1 MAINLDKYKLKE
13 TTQSTPKVTYTQDP
27 NNPNA
32 SIPTNTT
39 QTTNLDKYKL
49 GTTQTTQPTSLLDD
63 LKGIGTG
70 ALKGLGSTAWG
81 LGSLAENYIANPL
94 QRAVGMEESDIVS
107 NEKPE
112 ALVPQGFAE
121 NIGYGAEQIA
131 EFLIPASKIAKLEKG
146 ISGTLGAI
154 KGAKLGQLNK
164 AGQITQSV
172 LKSKLGGTI
181 PTLAKAGVEAGY
193 AGALTTAKEGQFN
206 DNAKTAAI
214 VGGLFPIAGGLLFNS
229 VKALKPLGEKIQM
242 SVLRP
247 TLKDVSNGFK
257 IGNVNKYNLGGGVG
271 ETLAKS
277 SIKMNELGQKMAN
290 ITKNSTDSINL
301 NKTYKEVSDA
311 LLKTNKASQFGEI
324 GATQRVL
331 SNLKKEIEAVG
342 GKNGLV
348 DLVDATAV
356 KRGAATKGAWAYG
369 RFDPDSNATELV
381 YDTFY
386 NRLKTAIEKTS
397 KGSQIKAINKELSEI
412 IPIHTAALRRLPVEQ
427 RNNALSLTDSM
438 GLYSI
443 LFDPKAMALVGVNKL
458 SKSGTF
464 GKFLVNVAERFKQPA
479 DPNLYRAT
487 STGTQTLKG
496 ADIGAL
502 SQKLG
507 EKMPIG
513 NTIKD
518 VSKGFSKAEVPQI
531 SKTFERAKGL
541 TSQGRKIEDKA
552 FKMIEEDEPGL
563 IQKYNEMFGSKVV
576 NTDNARKLFTSA
588 GYVGKNAADVQE
600 PSSYMAK
607 KLFTKALQN
616 PEKNVVFTAG
626 GSGSGKTTAI
636 NRFLG
641 KIEDNSAAVLDSN
654 LSSYSSAVK
663 KIKEAKDAGKIIK
676 IAYVYREPVDSFVN
690 GVVKRGVDNV
700 SEMGRIVPIK
710 TVADN
715 HKGSLEVVKRLY
727 REATPAEKN
736 NFTFIDNS
744 LGKDNIKK
752 ITFREL
758 EQKSIPE
765 NINKQMKEQLDI
777 LYLQGK
783 LGKTASE
790 NREAYIKYLQSSG
803 LRDKVTTSQ
812 KGVATKSLNKI
823 KSNIDNIAQ
832 SINENGGITYN
843 ASKGNLGGKEAYSI
857 AMYPERSKTFQGEIT
872 KKDILQYISDN
883 IDLLGKKGHSL
894 GGWYDTEAKQLWLDV
909 AGTVKDKNTAIKLGK
924 KFNQKAIFDLSK
936 FEEIPTGGTGES
948 VKGLPD
954 INNRMKLLEKLS
966 GYNKKPILKKIEG
979 EHPNIFHRG
988 SITSIKD
995 SFKNGEAIFVTESIK
1010 NAKGYAK
1017 QSYNKGKG
1025 LVSSVAYPY
1034 SPKIKQVYAYE
1045 VSKELKKLNPELI
1058 GTKKFEDAME
1068 AMDYANTDA
1077 LALQELGMKF
1087 TKEMAQAIRSMGL
1100 DGIYTKGTKGMREY
1114 VLTPPV
1120 KK

>member
-1 MAINLDKYKLKE
+1 MAIDLNKYKLKE
-13 TTQSTPKVTYTQDP
+13 YTQSTQPQSEYIQDP

-32 SIPTNTT
+32 SIKRPTSTIDLNKYKVQPEQPTNIL
-39 QTTNLDKYKL
+39 QE
-49 GTTQTTQPTSLLDD
+49 
-63 LKGIGTG
+63 LKSVGTG
-70 ALKGLGSTAWG
+70 VAKGVGSTAWG
-81 LGSLAENYIANPL
+81 LSSLAENYIANPL
-94 QRAVGMEESDIVS
+94 QRLTGLEESNVIA

-112 ALVPQGFAE
+112 SLVPQGTAE

-131 EFLIPASKIAKLEKG
+131 EFLIPASKIAKVEKG
-146 ISGTLGAI
+146 ISGVLGAI
-154 KGAKLGQLNK
+154 KTAKPGVLNT
-164 AGQITQSV
+164 AGQATQGI
-172 LKSKLGGTI
+172 LKSKLGSTI

-257 IGNVNKYNLGGGVG
+257 IANVNKYNLGGGVA

-277 SIKMNELGQKMAN
+277 SIKMNELGQKMSK
-290 ITKNSTDSINL
+290 ITKNSPETVNL
-301 NKTYKEVSDA
+301 NKTYKEVTDA
-311 LLKTNKASQFGEI
+311 LLKKGKAGQFGEI

-331 SNLKKEIEAVG
+331 SNLKKEIEAVA

-386 NRLKTAIEKTS
+386 NRLKTTLEKTA

-464 GKFLVNVAERFKQPA
+464 GKFLVDVAERFKQPA

-487 STGTQTLKG
+487 STGTQTLKS
-496 ADIGAL
+496 ANIGAM

-513 NTIKD
+513 MTIKD
-518 VSKGFSKAEVPQI
+518 VSKGFNKAEVPEI
-531 SKTFERAKGL
+531 FERAKGL
-541 TSQGRKIEDKA
+541 TSQGRKIEEKAYQMIREDK
-552 FKMIEEDEPGL
+552 EGL
-563 IQKYNEMFGSKVV
+563 IQKYDEMFGSKNI
-576 NTDNARKLFTSA
+576 NTDNVRKLFTSA
-588 GYVGKNAADVQE
+588 GYVGRNAADVQE
-600 PSSYMAK
+600 PSSYLAK
-607 KLFTKALQN
+607 KLFTRALQN
-616 PEKNVVFTAG
+616 PEKDVFFTSG

-636 NRFLG
+636 NKFIG
-641 KIEDNSAAVLDSN
+641 KIEDDSAAVLDSN

-663 KIKEAKDAGKIIK
+663 KIKEAKDAGKTVK
-676 IAYVYREPVDSFVN
+676 IAYVYRDPVDAFVN
-690 GVVKRGVDNV
+690 GVVKRGIDNPK
-700 SEMGRIVPIK
+700 EMGRIVPVK
-710 TVADN
+710 TVAEN
-715 HKGSLEVVKRLY
+715 HKGSLDVIKKLY
-727 REATPAEKN
+727 KEATPSEKK

-744 LGKDNIKK
+744 LGKENTKL

-758 EQKSIPE
+758 EKKSIPE
-765 NINKQMKEQLDI
+765 NVNKQMKEQLDI

-783 LGKTASE
+783 LGKTASD
-790 NREAYIKYLQSSG
+790 NREAYTKYLQNSG
-803 LRDKVTTSQ
+803 LRDKITSTM
-812 KGVATKSLNKI
+812 KGVATKATNRIS
-823 KSNIDNIAQ
+823 SNIDEVVK

-843 ASKGNLGGKEAYSI
+843 ASKGSLGGKKAYSI

-909 AGTVKDKNTAIKLGK
+909 AGTVKDKETAIKLGK

-936 FEEIPTGGTGES
+936 FEEIPTGGTGE
-948 VKGLPD
+948 
-954 INNRMKLLEKLS
+954 
-966 GYNKKPILKKIEG
+966 
-979 EHPNIFHRG
+979 
-988 SITSIKD
+988 
-995 SFKNGEAIFVTESIK
+995 AIK
-1010 NAKGYAK
+1010 NMP
-1017 QSYNKGKG
+1017 S
-1025 LVSSVAYPY
+1025 
-1034 SPKIKQVYAYE
+1034 
-1045 VSKELKKLNPELI
+1045 LKSR
-1058 GTKKFEDAME
+1058 
-1068 AMDYANTDA
+1068 ANY
-1077 LALQELGMKF
+1077 LA
-1087 TKEMAQAIRSMGL
+1087 R
-1100 DGIYTKGTKGMREY
+1100 
-1114 VLTPPV
+1114 
-1120 KK
+1120 